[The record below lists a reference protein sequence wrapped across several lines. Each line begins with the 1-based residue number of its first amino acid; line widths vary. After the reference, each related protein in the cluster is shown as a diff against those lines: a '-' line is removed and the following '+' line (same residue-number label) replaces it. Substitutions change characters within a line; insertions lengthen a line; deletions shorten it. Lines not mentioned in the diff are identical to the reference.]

1 MNYLKYSIIYAV
13 IRPEITERLSLGLI
27 IVVDEHVEV
36 LYSRVKL
43 NALKALFSEKECKFI
58 NRVVTSMR
66 REQKVNSIDAI
77 NYLTRYSNNMIA
89 VSPLQK
95 IDIAPTKTNKERLY
109 KNYVYSG
116 SRKRHKNRQI

>member
-13 IRPEITERLSLGLI
+13 IRPEISERLSVGLI
-27 IVVDEHVEV
+27 IVDGENVDV
-36 LYSRVKL
+36 LYSREKL

-58 NRVVTSMR
+58 SRVVSSMKKN
-66 REQKVNSIDAI
+66 QTVNSTEAI
-77 NYLTRYSNNMIA
+77 NYLTRYSNNLIA

-95 IDIAPTKTNKERLY
+95 IDIAPTRPNKERLY

-116 SRKRHKNRQI
+116 SKKVA